1 MNYNYSK
8 LLVKE
13 DSRVVLSNFP
23 TLEDGGY
30 NKKTAKEEIKNN
42 IKELKKFQEMFY
54 ADDRYSL
61 LIILQARD
69 AAGKDGVIR
78 HVMSGINPQGCMV
91 HSFKTPTK
99 NELEHDYFWRHYRE
113 LPQRGMIEIFNRS
126 HYENVLATKVNPQ
139 WILNERIPG
148 YGSVDKIDQSFW
160 DNRYE
165 SINAIEKHLYNNG
178 MRILKFFLNI
188 SKEEQKQR
196 FLDRINE
203 PDKNWKFSS
212 ADLQARSQWDDYT
225 AAYEEMLSK
234 TSKQYAASMLV
245 IGILS
250 LTILNSIKSF
260 DPRLKTFTFTVV
272 PLGPR
277 SILTT
282 SWLFISTPAIRVS
295 PTYIILSPG
304 NIPTF

>member
-160 DNRYE
+160 DNRHE

-234 TSKQYAASMLV
+234 TSKQYAPWYV
-245 IGILS
+245 IPAD
-250 LTILNSIKSF
+250 KKF
-260 DPRLKTFTFTVV
+260 FT
-272 PLGPR
+272 
-277 SILTT
+277 
-282 SWLFISTPAIRVS
+282 RVAVGE
-295 PTYIILSPG
+295 IILELFKSLDLHYPPAESPEILEKAKVRLE
-304 NIPTF
+304 NE

>member
-1 MNYNYSK
+1 MNFDYTK
-8 LLVKE
+8 FLVKE
-13 DSRVVLSNFP
+13 GDKINLNEISN
-23 TLEDGGY
+23 LEDGGFT
-30 NKKTAKEEIKNN
+30 KKTAKKEIKQN

-78 HVMSGINPQGCMV
+78 HVMSGINPQGCRV

-99 NELEHDYFWRHYRE
+99 NELEHDYFWRHYRA

-148 YGSVDKIDQSFW
+148 YGSIENIDQEFW

-165 SINAIEKHLYNNG
+165 SINSIEKHLHRNG
-178 MRILKFFLNI
+178 MRILKFFLNV
-188 SKEEQKQR
+188 SKDEQKER
-196 FLDRINE
+196 FLSRIDE

-212 ADLQARSQWDDYT
+212 ADMQARKNWDDYSH
-225 AAYEEMLSK
+225 AFEEMLEK
-234 TSKQYAASMLV
+234 TSKPYA
-245 IGILS
+245 
-250 LTILNSIKSF
+250 
-260 DPRLKTFTFTVV
+260 P
-272 PLGPR
+272 
-277 SILTT
+277 
-282 SWLFISTPAIRVS
+282 W
-295 PTYIILSPG
+295 YIIPADKKFFSRVAVGDIILELFMSLDLHYPPAESPEMLLKAREKLMKE
-304 NIPTF
+304 